1 MNPLPERHAAPPRLT
16 QEQWWSLVA
25 DTAYIL
31 PITEEDH
38 VCYGI
43 FAADGTPLA
52 VAPTRAMAMAV
63 IRQNDMR
70 PVDAH

>member
-1 MNPLPERHAAPPRLT
+1 MMSPSARHAAPGSWT
-16 QEQWWSLVA
+16 QERWWALLA

-31 PITEEDH
+31 PISEKNH
-38 VCYGI
+38 RCYGI

-52 VAPTRAMAMAV
+52 VAPTRALAMAV
-63 IRQNDMR
+63 IRSNAMH